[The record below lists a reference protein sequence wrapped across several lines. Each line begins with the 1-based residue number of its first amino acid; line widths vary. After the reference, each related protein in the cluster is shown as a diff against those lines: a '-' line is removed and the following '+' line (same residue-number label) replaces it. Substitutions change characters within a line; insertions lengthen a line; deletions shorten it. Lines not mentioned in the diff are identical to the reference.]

1 MCTSFCFL
9 ALLELTWHG
18 SLSEQAILN
27 TSHINY
33 WFLSKCNCSQ
43 GNIPFYNF
51 DSKVS
56 SFYWVPHTPRKWT
69 DKKTDGYVNLRNVQ
83 SGSALSRYIVGTL
96 GSFNSIP
103 CFDSS
108 QILFSCFKSH
118 QQKQNYQ
125 NTNTTKDKAVTNMD
139 IHQILF
145 FRIFQKSSYCSH
157 LTVYNF

>member
-69 DKKTDGYVNLRNVQ
+69 DKKADGYVNLRNVW
-83 SGSALSRYIVGTL
+83 SGSALSRYIVGTV

-108 QILFSCFKSH
+108 QILFSSQFESLETLITPCKSLF
-118 QQKQNYQ
+118 NIPIEY
-125 NTNTTKDKAVTNMD
+125 TLLSWPLLG
-139 IHQILF
+139 ILPPLWGLHH
-145 FRIFQKSSYCSH
+145 C
-157 LTVYNF
+157 L

>member
-69 DKKTDGYVNLRNVQ
+69 DKKADGYVNLRNVW
-83 SGSALSRYIVGTL
+83 SGSALSRYIVGTV

-118 QQKQNYQ
+118 QQKQNDQ
-125 NTNTTKDKAVTNMD
+125 NDTST
-139 IHQILF
+139 
-145 FRIFQKSSYCSH
+145 
-157 LTVYNF
+157 

>member
-1 MCTSFCFL
+1 MCNSFCFL

-51 DSKVS
+51 DSKVF

-69 DKKTDGYVNLRNVQ
+69 DRKTDGHVNLRNVR
-83 SGSALSRYIVGTL
+83 SCSALSRYITGTL
-96 GSFNSIP
+96 GSFSSIP
-103 CFDSS
+103 CLDSS
-108 QILFSCFKSH
+108 QILFSCFKKPSTETELSKWH
-118 QQKQNYQ
+118 IYI
-125 NTNTTKDKAVTNMD
+125 NTIKGKAVTNMD
-139 IHQILF
+139 VHSVLF
-145 FRIFQKSSYCSH
+145 FRIFQKRS
-157 LTVYNF
+157 

>member
-43 GNIPFYNF
+43 GNMPFYNF
-51 DSKVS
+51 DSKS
-56 SFYWVPHTPRKWT
+56 LRSTGFHAPRRMNRQ
-69 DKKTDGYVNLRNVQ
+69 KTDGYVNLRNVQ
-83 SGSALSRYIVGTL
+83 SGSALVGTSWVL
-96 GSFNSIP
+96 WDLSIP
-103 CFDSS
+103 FPASNSS

-125 NTNTTKDKAVTNMD
+125 NDTSTQTTKHKAVTNTD

-145 FRIFQKSSYCSH
+145 FRIFQKSR
-157 LTVYNF
+157 